1 MGSIS
6 LPAQKPQP
14 AVLPLHRSPTLSLC
28 ALQDAYLDSSLF
40 HMVHLE
46 MIQMC
51 PDIRAVQ
58 PLWVRGQEWGGA
70 GALLPSL
77 EAGWQA
83 DPALHNYPYSGS
95 LPLAAQLMRCFP
107 SNGSNN
113 H

>member
-1 MGSIS
+1 MSSTS
-6 LPAQKPQP
+6 LPAPKLQP
-14 AVLPLHRSPTLSLC
+14 AVLPLHRSPTPSPC
-28 ALQDAYLDSSLF
+28 ALKDAYLDSNLF

-58 PLWVRGQEWGGA
+58 PLWVRGQEQGGA

-77 EAGWQA
+77 EAGGQA
-83 DPALHNYPYSGS
+83 DPALHNSPSSGS
-95 LPLAAQLMRCFP
+95 LPPAAQLMRCFP